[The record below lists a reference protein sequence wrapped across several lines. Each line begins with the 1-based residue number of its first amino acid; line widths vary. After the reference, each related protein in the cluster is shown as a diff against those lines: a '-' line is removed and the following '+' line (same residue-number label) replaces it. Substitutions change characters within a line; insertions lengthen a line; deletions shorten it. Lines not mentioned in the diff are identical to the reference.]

1 MPYKDGWSHLASFIE
16 KGKDGKGYKGS
27 YQYNDIT
34 FSFSFREDNSPSSPY
49 KLRGKVSLISPKD
62 GYIMQ
67 VGPKKRK
74 EISTRRKEQ
83 AENVSGA
90 APVFEPEKRY
100 EALNAS
106 RAAYLTVDNAEAV
119 KQAVA
124 EKAAL
129 LYGDNVAQIDKIQH
143 SAAKY
148 RNVSFAQAV
157 QIYGTRFFTAHYGAV
172 MQRTRREYEQILRII
187 GGYLGT
193 IAIDQLRIEDIKR
206 LARELR
212 KKSGKSPEH
221 RNDKSNKKEAEK
233 ADSTVRRQLTL
244 AGTFWVYYSAI
255 KGCKGDNPF
264 TIFLKSYFSN
274 KINPKKLQRDA
285 VTVQVLPTDIEA
297 KLNKMIAEKTEDG
310 RYVAVVLVKDA
321 GLSAKEACSIRWVDV
336 IFDNDIYDY
345 SRISLRRDDIAGA
358 THDFTRPIFPFAGEV
373 LHRRY
378 DLLCK
383 EYGNEAVAEMS
394 VASLGKNPEK
404 SLNSKT
410 LASFCKVLLTNS
422 GFWGFTGL
430 TREESERHGAGV
442 SVLLKNYAHKLNHY
456 CGLSADK
463 SAVRFLRGQSVAKDV
478 TADNYRSFTS
488 PEGQWYLYSA
498 LRRDG
503 RFQGKSGDITTKI
516 VKLPDGTYRVAAQG
530 PDRLTG
536 AKVTV
541 SLKAGETISCIARHG
556 IEGTV
561 QTRASDESGKLRRY
575 VKPRQEGC

>member
-1 MPYKDGWSHLASFIE
+1 MPYKDGWSHPASFIE
-16 KGKDGKGYKGS
+16 TGKDGTGYKGS

-34 FSFSFREDNSPSSPY
+34 FSFSFREDNSTSSPY

-74 EISTRRKEQ
+74 EISTRRKKQ
-83 AENVSGA
+83 AENEGGA

-100 EALNAS
+100 EAFNAS
-106 RAAYLTVDNAEAV
+106 RTAYLTVDNAVAV

-129 LYGDNVAQIDKIQH
+129 IYGDNVAQIDKIQH

-157 QIYGTRFFTAHYGAV
+157 QMYGTRFFTTYYGAV
-172 MQRTRREYEQILRII
+172 TQRTRREYEQILRII

-193 IAIDQLRIEDIKR
+193 TAIDQLRIEDIKR
-206 LARELR
+206 LARELW
-212 KKSGKSPEH
+212 KKSGKLPEN
-221 RNDKSNKKEAEK
+221 RNDKSNKKAAEK
-233 ADSTVRRQLTL
+233 ADSTFRRQLTL
-244 AGTFWVYYSAI
+244 AGKFWVYCSAI
-255 KGCKGDNPF
+255 KGCNGNNPF
-264 TIFLKSYFSN
+264 TIFLRSYFSN

-297 KLNKMIAEKTEDG
+297 KLNQMIAKKTEDG
-310 RYVAVVLVKDA
+310 RYAAVVLVKDA
-321 GLSAKEACSIRWVDV
+321 GLSAKEACSIRWADV

-345 SRISLRRDDIAGA
+345 LRISLRRDDIAGA

-383 EYGNEAVAEMS
+383 EYDNETVAEMP
-394 VASLGKNPEK
+394 VASLLKSPEK
-404 SLNSKT
+404 PLNSKA
-410 LASFCKVLLTNS
+410 LASFCKAFLTNS
-422 GFWGFTGL
+422 GFGGFIGL
-430 TREESERHGAGV
+430 AREESKRHGTGV
-442 SVLLKNYAHKLNHY
+442 SILLKNYVHKLSHY

-463 SAVRFLRGQSVAKDV
+463 SAVRFLRGQSVSKDV

-503 RFQGKSGDITTKI
+503 RFQEKSGDVTTKI
-516 VKLPDGTYRVAAQG
+516 VKLPDGTYRVPAQG

-541 SLKAGETISCIARHG
+541 SLKAGETISCIARYG

-561 QTRASDESGKLRRY
+561 RTHTSDEAGKLLRY
-575 VKPRQEGC
+575 VNSRQEGS